1 MAEIWGCCLLTI
13 NIIFSDAAGSL
24 LAKWQTDGN
33 RISLCLRHGTINSKD
48 SVAGGGGI
56 KNSIFMKKGQLIK
69 ILVNNKA
76 QNIGKM
82 GFSLK

>member
-1 MAEIWGCCLLTI
+1 MEGDD
-13 NIIFSDAAGSL
+13 SME
-24 LAKWQTDGN
+24 
-33 RISLCLRHGTINSKD
+33 HGTINSKD